1 MNNNGL
7 TEQDLVFR
15 LESSAHDQHGGTRVS
30 ENQSALPGAAQLP
43 SNPEVG
49 NAGTSGLMG
58 GEGNLGDVLKFM
70 ENSRR
75 ESQENQNRFLE
86 AIQTRLVPG
95 GANLPGA
102 GVSLG
107 EFLKTQTPT
116 FSKAVDPLEA
126 DD

>member
-7 TEQDLVFR
+7 TEQDLVFH
-15 LESSAHDQHGGTRVS
+15 LGSSAHDQHGGTPAS
-30 ENQSALPGAAQLP
+30 EDQSVLPGPVRLP

-49 NAGTSGLMG
+49 NAETSGLMG

-75 ESQENQNRFLE
+75 VSQENQNRFLE
-86 AIQTRLVPG
+86 AILTRLVPG

-102 GVSLG
+102 SVSLG
-107 EFLKTQTPT
+107 EFLKT
-116 FSKAVDPLEA
+116 
-126 DD
+126 